1 MPLFGRT
8 RTGAPPASNEAPV
21 SRRSS
26 APTGAS
32 SGAPTAS
39 GGRGGRSGSRANGRP
54 SVPVPPAGE
63 DEILAVTR
71 GMQHLQADLIAPL
84 NDVLN
89 NEPSEDMVP
98 WLDTLVGEAQMQ
110 VEQLQQQAD
119 ICMTR
124 ERFDVMQQIVECASD
139 FEELRLRATTWKEE
153 AERRGSASMA
163 SPGVQLSLGTGSV
176 RSQGSASDS
185 FGAQPSTAAM
195 QSMRSPADADPFG
208 AQPSPAASQASVRQ
222 AQPSPAAMQSG
233 RSQASAF
240 GADPFGAP
248 PSSSAAMQSAQTQ
261 PASDP
266 FGAQPSPAAV
276 QSGRSQASAF
286 GAADPFGAQPSPAA
300 SQASARQA
308 QPSPAAVQ
316 SGRSQASAFG
326 AADPFG
332 AQPSPAASQASVRQ
346 AQPSP
351 AASQASVRQAQP
363 SPATVHS
370 AFGAEDPFGVQSS
383 PAMQSMRSQPAVEPD
398 FVGARQVSPASQP
411 SVRFADDGPSAA
423 QQSPAGLQQTFG
435 SQASP
440 ATGQTMPGAS
450 DTWPSP
456 AKAAPS
462 TPSGW
467 AVPTQSLSWPFAWPG
482 SSPEEQTPAASLSA
496 PSVASASPS
505 GPPTLPPIIKSTSK
519 SSPASQRIR
528 TEQESAKKELQRTLQ
543 HASEDPHLLSS
554 ALHEAKM
561 IGLQEVEPELV
572 QQAEAA
578 LQKAHQ
584 SSLQS
589 EAFQALQQAAR
600 KVSADLR
607 DLAVD
612 EEAAGSLRED
622 AAQLQQALQE
632 AKDLQLSDSTQE
644 AEILLQKARTEEAR
658 TSKRSEPQA
667 SASPQAAVIEVPR
680 AAEVEPV
687 PTLKPEP
694 QLGEKPTVQAD
705 SFMQEKV
712 RKLLQTL
719 MAGGSNGEQLR
730 KAAEVAAAIG
740 LDLESQNAR
749 QAAETRSRAH
759 DEAVAALGS
768 GDLHRIRQAKAMVEL
783 AGGPSADLRQLAQVL
798 QMQVPGSS
806 GSVPGSRR
814 ILRAEEKEAF
824 REREEHLVQQL
835 RHARERQ
842 LEEFRAQL
850 PTSGEVQRVPASKTA
865 LQPSE
870 KLQEEAPAEAHGE
883 AERRGHWTNPAGMDP
898 AEAFNPFGLPTD
910 YRTLLANAQHRTK
923 WSPRQFEDPKYWHPR
938 GQAPV
943 SDVMHF

>member
-1 MPLFGRT
+1 MQGGSSCDPR
-8 RTGAPPASNEAPV
+8 A
-21 SRRSS
+21 RSLWC
-26 APTGAS
+26 AKAMRCC
-32 SGAPTAS
+32 SG
-39 GGRGGRSGSRANGRP
+39 
-54 SVPVPPAGE
+54 
-63 DEILAVTR
+63 
-71 GMQHLQADLIAPL
+71 
-84 NDVLN
+84 
-89 NEPSEDMVP
+89 
-98 WLDTLVGEAQMQ
+98 
-110 VEQLQQQAD
+110 
-119 ICMTR
+119 
-124 ERFDVMQQIVECASD
+124 
-139 FEELRLRATTWKEE
+139 LRATTWKEE

-370 AFGAEDPFGVQSS
+370 AFGAEDPFGAQPSSSAVQSFAFADAD
-383 PAMQSMRSQPAVEPD
+383 P
-398 FVGARQVSPASQP
+398 FGARQVSPASQP

>member
-300 SQASARQA
+300 SQAS
-308 QPSPAAVQ
+308 
-316 SGRSQASAFG
+316 
-326 AADPFG
+326 
-332 AQPSPAASQASVRQ
+332 
-346 AQPSP
+346 
-351 AASQASVRQAQP
+351 VRQAQP

-370 AFGAEDPFGVQSS
+370 AFGAEDPFGAQPSSSAVQSFAFADADPFGVQSS

>member
-261 PASDP
+261 PASDL
-266 FGAQPSPAAV
+266 FG
-276 QSGRSQASAF
+276 
-286 GAADPFGAQPSPAA
+286 
-300 SQASARQA
+300 A

-351 AASQASVRQAQP
+351 A
-363 SPATVHS
+363 TVHS
-370 AFGAEDPFGVQSS
+370 AFGAEDPFGAQPSSSAVQSFAFADAD
-383 PAMQSMRSQPAVEPD
+383 P
-398 FVGARQVSPASQP
+398 FGARQVSPASQP

-687 PTLKPEP
+687 LILKPEP

-783 AGGPSADLRQLAQVL
+783 AGGPSADLRQLAHIL

>member
-1 MPLFGRT
+1 MLSVAKRSMPGQEHFRPVKRRVRCFVVPEVSERKGESS
-8 RTGAPPASNEAPV
+8 GCCMMAEPPARLS
-21 SRRSS
+21 
-26 APTGAS
+26 
-32 SGAPTAS
+32 
-39 GGRGGRSGSRANGRP
+39 
-54 SVPVPPAGE
+54 
-63 DEILAVTR
+63 
-71 GMQHLQADLIAPL
+71 H
-84 NDVLN
+84 
-89 NEPSEDMVP
+89 
-98 WLDTLVGEAQMQ
+98 
-110 VEQLQQQAD
+110 LQQQARHPCD
-119 ICMTR
+119 RRSRLPRPCNR
-124 ERFDVMQQIVECASD
+124 AGHRRLPLAPQIP
-139 FEELRLRATTWKEE
+139 L
-153 AERRGSASMA
+153 G
-163 SPGVQLSLGTGSV
+163 LSHL
-176 RSQGSASDS
+176 Q
-185 FGAQPSTAAM
+185 
-195 QSMRSPADADPFG
+195 
-208 AQPSPAASQASVRQ
+208 RQ
-222 AQPSPAAMQSG
+222 ARHQRDR
-233 RSQASAF
+233 RSRLLRPCNRAGHRRLPLAPRIPLGLSHLQRQARHRC
-240 GADPFGAP
+240 DRPY
-248 PSSSAAMQSAQTQ
+248 
-261 PASDP
+261 
-266 FGAQPSPAAV
+266 
-276 QSGRSQASAF
+276 AF
-286 GAADPFGAQPSPAA
+286 GAADPFG
-300 SQASARQA
+300 
-308 QPSPAAVQ
+308 
-316 SGRSQASAFG
+316 
-326 AADPFG
+326 
-332 AQPSPAASQASVRQ
+332 

-370 AFGAEDPFGVQSS
+370 AFGAEDPFGAQPSSSAVQSFAFADAD
-383 PAMQSMRSQPAVEPD
+383 P
-398 FVGARQVSPASQP
+398 FGARQVSPASQP